1 MLAHIACL
9 WQVNDI
15 YCFLWS
21 LFAKGNRSWWAAFH
35 QWNNLVNSYGLLVCK
50 RLNILSVSASRRSP
64 KTRMQ
69 LSLIYFRFADFRMI
83 RISELPV
90 ANLYLTL
97 KRRLNGRFS
106 EVRALKSQFSDA
118 KWNLGLVDIL
128 ILGQTFTSWKLF
140 SRAIQHET
148 WPSFICFGLR
158 IVSMDSNMTAYQ
170 QFLKNIYWNFMES
183 GISGIRIWLDLWV
196 SANNE
201 LGKPYFWQNLL
212 ETNS

>member
-69 LSLIYFRFADFRMI
+69 LSLIYFRFANFRMI
-83 RISELPV
+83 QISELSV

-97 KRRLNGRFS
+97 KRRSNGRFS

-128 ILGQTFTSWKLF
+128 ILGQTFTSWQLF
-140 SRAIQHET
+140 YRAIQHET
-148 WPSFICFGLR
+148 W
-158 IVSMDSNMTAYQ
+158 
-170 QFLKNIYWNFMES
+170 QFHL
-183 GISGIRIWLDLWV
+183 
-196 SANNE
+196 
-201 LGKPYFWQNLL
+201 FWA
-212 ETNS
+212 TDC

>member
-21 LFAKGNRSWWAAFH
+21 LFAKRNRSWWAAFH
-35 QWNNLVNSYGLLVCK
+35 WWNSLVNSFGSLVCK
-50 RLNILSVSASRRSP
+50 RLNTLSVSASRRSP

-69 LSLIYFRFADFRMI
+69 LSLIYLRFADFRMI
-83 RISELPV
+83 RISALPV

-128 ILGQTFTSWKLF
+128 ILGQTFTCWQLF

-158 IVSMDSNMTAYQ
+158 ITKKCVRYTRSWYTLWLVNFDSFCQQWSVFDHREECDMAVMTVTR
-170 QFLKNIYWNFMES
+170 
-183 GISGIRIWLDLWV
+183 G
-196 SANNE
+196 
-201 LGKPYFWQNLL
+201 
-212 ETNS
+212 

>member
-1 MLAHIACL
+1 M
-9 WQVNDI
+9 
-15 YCFLWS
+15 
-21 LFAKGNRSWWAAFH
+21 
-35 QWNNLVNSYGLLVCK
+35 LVCK
-50 RLNILSVSASRRSP
+50 RLNTLSVSASRRSP

-69 LSLIYFRFADFRMI
+69 LSLIYFRFANFRMI

>member
-21 LFAKGNRSWWAAFH
+21 LFAKRNRSWWAAFH
-35 QWNNLVNSYGLLVCK
+35 QWNSLVNSFGLLVCK
-50 RLNILSVSASRRSP
+50 RLNTLSVSASRRSP

-69 LSLIYFRFADFRMI
+69 LSLIYFRFANFRMI
-83 RISELPV
+83 RISELSV

-97 KRRLNGRFS
+97 KRRSNGRFS

-128 ILGQTFTSWKLF
+128 ILGQTFTSWQLF

-158 IVSMDSNMTAYQ
+158 IVSMDSNMAAYQ
-170 QFLKNIYWNFMES
+170 QFLKNFYWNFMES